1 MPYVVGTVLALLT
14 YALGRFAGF
23 DRDRAFYATILIVV
37 AHYYA
42 LFATEA
48 GSTPALI
55 AELAPMIVFVAL
67 AVAGF
72 KFAPWL
78 IPAGLAGHGVFDLV
92 HGYLVTNPGVPTWWP
107 AFCATYDVVIGAV
120 VAALLIRRR
129 ATQER
134 GATAQ
139 VSSEI

>member
-1 MPYVVGTVLALLT
+1 MPYVVGAVAALLT
-14 YALGRFAGF
+14 YALGKVAGF

-37 AHYYA
+37 GHYYV
-42 LFATEA
+42 LFAAEA

-55 AELAPMIVFVAL
+55 AELAGMIVFVAL

-78 IPAGLAGHGVFDLV
+78 IPAGLVAHGLFDMV
-92 HGYLVTNPGVPTWWP
+92 HGYLVTNPGVPTFWP

-120 VAALLIRRR
+120 VAALLIRRP
-129 ATQER
+129 ATQQR
-134 GATAQ
+134 GAIA
-139 VSSEI
+139 